1 MGFPS
6 TGALLCQEKLRSP
19 FSSAAV
25 RALAEI
31 IPLTYFLEYFRLF
44 YGFPP
49 IFSHILLKGYGIVV
63 AYLLIEVFAMKAALL
78 RAKRT
83 GLLFKLTE

>member
-1 MGFPS
+1 V
-6 TGALLCQEKLRSP
+6 QN
-19 FSSAAV
+19 
-25 RALAEI
+25 LAEI

-49 IFSHILLKGYGIVV
+49 ISSHVLAKGYGMVIV
-63 AYLLIEVFAMKAALL
+63 YLVIEVLAMKMALQ

-83 GLLFKLTE
+83 GLLLKLSE